1 MSVLL
6 NEEEHHS
13 TTKSVGVSSS
23 GAGLVTEGRGG
34 GKRSVIAEAD
44 VLFTAT
50 TGYNHY
56 YLIF

>member
-56 YLIF
+56 